1 MDNPH
6 EGHRERLRAQF
17 RQSGLDSFNDHT
29 ALELLLCYAI
39 PRADVNVLAHRLI
52 DTFGD
57 LAGVLGASQEELCKV
72 KGVGERTAALIA
84 LAPAIVR
91 KAAIARSLGESDR
104 ILSTSEKAGEFVKPY
119 FMGARDEIVYELT
132 LDNKCRLITIRK
144 VAEGEPNCADLSTRH
159 LVENALRD
167 NASGV
172 ILAHN
177 HPSGVA
183 LPSHSDISSTEQ
195 AAAALKTVGIKLLDH
210 IIVADGDYVSLNRS
224 NIPCFNNQ

>member
-17 RQSGLDSFNDHT
+17 RKSGLDSFNDHT

-91 KAAIARSLGESDR
+91 KSAISRNLDESDR
-104 ILSTSEKAGEFVKPY
+104 ILNSSEKAGEFIKPY

-132 LDNKCRLITIRK
+132 LDNKCRLINVRK
-144 VAEGEPNCADLSTRH
+144 LAEGEPNCADLSTRH

-167 NASGV
+167 NASCV

-183 LPSHSDISSTEQ
+183 IPSHSDLRSTEQ
-195 AAAALKTVGIKLLDH
+195 ASAALKTVGVRLLDH
-210 IIVADGDYVSLNRS
+210 IIVAEEDYVSLARS
-224 NIPCFNNQ
+224 SVPCLNDQ

>member
-17 RQSGLDSFNDHT
+17 RESGLDSFNDHT
-29 ALELLLCYAI
+29 ALELLLCFAI

-52 DTFGD
+52 NTFGSLD
-57 LAGVLGASQEELCKV
+57 GVLSASQEELCKV

-91 KAAIARSLGESDR
+91 KGAISRGLDEGDR
-104 ILSTSEKAGEFVKPY
+104 ILNSSEKAGEFVKPY
-119 FMGARDEIVYELT
+119 FMGARDEVVYELT
-132 LDNKCRLITIRK
+132 LDNKCKLINVRK
-144 VAEGEPNCADLSTRH
+144 LAEGEPSAADLSTRR
-159 LVENALRD
+159 LLENALRD
-167 NASGV
+167 NATAV

-183 LPSHSDISSTEQ
+183 LPSHSDLRSTGQ
-195 AAAALKTVGIKLLDH
+195 AAAALKSVGMRLPDH
-210 IIVADGDYVSLNRS
+210 IITAGDDYVSLARS
-224 NIPCFNNQ
+224 SMSCFDSQ